1 MVISNIH
8 LLLISCLVA
17 IIATRTR
24 IPYTVG
30 LVLVGLGLTYGGA
43 NASTHL
49 SHDLIFHLLLPPLIF
64 EAAFHL
70 KWRELKPIMLPV
82 TILATVGVLVATAIC
97 AGLLYAFSGLSLL
110 ACLLIGTVLSATDP
124 VSVLALLK
132 EAKLPPR
139 IHKLLEAESLFN
151 DGTASVLFLLV
162 PLVVAGTTSPLS
174 IATTSLTCIV
184 GGIAIGAGTGLAAM
198 LIAGRTTDHLV
209 EISMTVIAAFGSF
222 YLAESFHA
230 SGILSTLTA
239 GMVLG
244 NLDRFGA
251 LTEKGLDAA
260 HSFWEFACFV
270 ANSLIFILIGIDL
283 ELWEIP
289 GASKIIALTIVAML
303 LGRAVCVYGWSAPL
317 SITKHRIPLAVQNL
331 LFWGGLRGALS
342 IALVLALPPT
352 ISERGIII
360 SAVFHAVVFSIVVQG
375 MTVTPLI
382 KKAKKSVS

>member
-1 MVISNIH
+1 MAISNIH

-17 IIATRTR
+17 ILASRTR

-30 LVLVGLGLTYGGA
+30 LVLVGLGLTFGGA

-49 SHDLIFHLLLPPLIF
+49 SYDLIFHLLLPPLIF

-70 KWRELKPIMLPV
+70 KWKELKPIMLPV
-82 TILATVGVLVATAIC
+82 TLLATGGVLVAATVS
-97 AGLLYAFSGLSLL
+97 AGFLYAFSGLSLL
-110 ACLLIGTVLSATDP
+110 ACFIIGIVLSATDP

-162 PLVVAGTTSPLS
+162 PMVVAGTTSPLG
-174 IATTSLTCIV
+174 IASTSLTCIA
-184 GGIAIGAGTGLAAM
+184 GGLAIGAVTGFAVM

-209 EISMTVIAAFGSF
+209 EITMTVIAAFGSF
-222 YLAESFHA
+222 HLAESFHA
-230 SGILSTLTA
+230 SGILSTLSA
-239 GMVLG
+239 GMVIG

-251 LTEKGLDAA
+251 ITEKGLEEA

-270 ANSLIFILIGIDL
+270 SNSFIFILIGIDL
-283 ELWEIP
+283 ELWESP
-289 GASKIIALTIVAML
+289 GATKVIALTTIAML
-303 LGRAVCVYGWSAPL
+303 LGRAISVYGWSAPL
-317 SITKHRIPLAVQNL
+317 SFTKNRIPLAVQNL

-342 IALVLALPPT
+342 IALVLALPATMP
-352 ISERGIII
+352 ERGIII
-360 SAVFHAVVFSIVVQG
+360 SAVFHAVVFSIIVQG

-382 KKAKKSVS
+382 HRAKASSR